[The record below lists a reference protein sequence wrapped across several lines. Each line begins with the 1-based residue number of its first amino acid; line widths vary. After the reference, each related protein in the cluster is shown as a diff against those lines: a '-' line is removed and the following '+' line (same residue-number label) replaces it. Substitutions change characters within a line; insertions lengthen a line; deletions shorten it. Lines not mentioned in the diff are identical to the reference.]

1 MKNTKISF
9 VVILSFAFLL
19 IAISCSGP
27 KQIGDTNEYY
37 FKNQILS
44 LLNKVDFRHADTYV
58 DSTLF
63 IFKNQK
69 DEEFQI
75 RIPKQET
82 FKTYEAIKQFDKISF
97 SAKKHWDKGYII
109 TKESIKEETK

>member
-19 IAISCSGP
+19 IAISCSAP

-37 FKNQILS
+37 FENQS
-44 LLNKVDFRHADTYV
+44 LTLTNVYDFRHTNTYV
-58 DSTLF
+58 DSTNLT
-63 IFKNQK
+63 FKNQK
-69 DEEFQI
+69 NEKFRI
-75 RIPKQET
+75 RIPKLEKY
-82 FKTYEAIKQFDKISF
+82 KTCKEMEKLNKISF
-97 SAKKHWDKGYII
+97 SAKKHRDKGYII